1 MFTATL
7 IRISG
12 KMIGYLDNDVLLY
25 MYYLLIIAIAIV
37 MSLLSYHVMLRLF
50 PRFTNILNGNR
61 L

>member
-1 MFTATL
+1 MNEYSLA
-7 IRISG
+7 
-12 KMIGYLDNDVLLY
+12 KVQ
-25 MYYLLIIAIAIV
+25 YYLLIIAIAIV